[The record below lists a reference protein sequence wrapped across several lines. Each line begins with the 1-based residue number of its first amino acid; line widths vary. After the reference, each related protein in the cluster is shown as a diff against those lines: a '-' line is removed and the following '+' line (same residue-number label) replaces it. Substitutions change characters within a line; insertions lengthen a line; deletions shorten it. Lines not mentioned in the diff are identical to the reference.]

1 METRPVQYSA
11 DTLSVP
17 LNFSGYEEVS
27 RIGLRLS
34 LAGGTLVFFWLVE
47 AAFTPVRETQI
58 GQTDVSFAVP
68 LAKYGDRLLLVFAL
82 ETGLP
87 CPPHV
92 GLSTRWR
99 FEARRDRPEKTHC
112 S

>member
-1 METRPVQYSA
+1 MQKYYFN
-11 DTLSVP
+11 LP
-17 LNFSGYEEVS
+17 LPRTYMGSTGFTKQVFVGFPY
-27 RIGLRLS
+27 RQDGLRLRRLS
-34 LAGGTLVFFWLVE
+34 PRLVE

-99 FEARRDRPEKTHC
+99 FEARRDRSEKTHC